1 MSGSIGSILASSD
14 PSACVE
20 VWKGFPLLDS
30 TVESFSG
37 DAISICA
44 SAGMG
49 GSGAGS
55 GVLGTTSDTGR
66 ITMGGVAGSAAV
78 TGIGVSFA
86 CKG

>member
-1 MSGSIGSILASSD
+1 MSGSIGPILASGD

-20 VWKGFPLLDS
+20 VWEGFPLLES
-30 TVESFSG
+30 AVESFSG
-37 DAISICA
+37 DAAGICA
-44 SAGMG
+44 LAGIG
-49 GSGAGS
+49 DSGADL

-78 TGIGVSFA
+78 TGIGVSFV